1 MSNRNW
7 SAYNESL
14 IERCHILMDI
24 GFIKSQRREL
34 AKMNKKKVGRPF
46 LYPDSYVQFL
56 AFLKIGFSI
65 SYRTVQGIVR
75 GLAEYIRIEEI
86 HFTQLRRRI
95 KKMCSNVRNVYKNN
109 YSVIGESITL
119 VIDASGLT
127 ISKKGTYIEDKW
139 KREHRE
145 YLKLHIA
152 VDVKSKQIVLFRVT
166 KGTVHDSKKFVPM
179 IKEISKH
186 YNITKVYADKAYDSQ
201 TNFNLLDKMHIEP
214 VISIRKNASG
224 RSRKCKSRNEQVHL
238 VQNIGYDRYKKL
250 KDTGKRWIAEVVF
263 SSLKRVLGE
272 HLLSRRFSMQKAE
285 TALKIMLYNKFVSL

>member
-1 MSNRNW
+1 MSKRNW

-14 IERCHILMDI
+14 IERGYILMNI
-24 GFIKSQRREL
+24 GFIKSQRKEL
-34 AKMNKKKVGRPF
+34 TKMNKKKVGRPF
-46 LYPDSYVQFL
+46 LYPSSYVQFL

-95 KKMCSNVRNVYKNN
+95 KKMCTNVRDIYNN
-109 YSVIGESITL
+109 HHNNNINSKGESITL

-127 ISKKGTYIEDKW
+127 TSKKGHYIEDKW
-139 KREHRE
+139 KKERRE

-152 VDVKSKQIVLFRVT
+152 VNTESKQIISFRVT

-186 YNITKVYADKAYDSQ
+186 HKIAKTYADKAYDST
-201 TNFNLLDKMHIEP
+201 TNFNLLDELHIEP
-214 VISIRKNASG
+214 VISIRKNASD
-224 RSRKCKSRNEQVHL
+224 RAIKCKSINEQL
-238 VQNIGYDRYKKL
+238 CLIQKMGYEKYKQL
-250 KDTGKRWIAEVVF
+250 KNPGRQLIAELVF

-272 HLLSRRFSMQKAE
+272 HLLSRKIGMQIA
-285 TALKIMLYNKFVSL
+285 

>member
-1 MSNRNW
+1 
-7 SAYNESL
+7 
-14 IERCHILMDI
+14 MDI

-34 AKMNKKKVGRPF
+34 AKMNRNKVGRSF

-95 KKMCSNVRNVYKNN
+95 NRICTNLRDNYKNEKM
-109 YSVIGESITL
+109 IDESITR

-139 KREHRE
+139 KKERRE

-152 VDVKSKQIVLFRVT
+152 VDVKSQQIISFRVT
-166 KGTVHDSKKFVPM
+166 KGTVHDTKKFVPM
-179 IKEISKH
+179 IKEISKYH
-186 YNITKVYADKAYDSQ
+186 RIAKAYGDKAYDNK

-214 VISIRKNASG
+214 VISIRKNANG
-224 RSRKCKSRNEQVHL
+224 RTRKCKSRNELVHL
-238 VQNIGYDRYKKL
+238 IQNIGYDRYKKM

-263 SSLKRVLGE
+263 SSLKRVIGE
-272 HLLSRRFSMQKAE
+272 HLLSRRFSMQKADHP
-285 TALKIMLYNKFVSL
+285 KDNVV

>member
-1 MSNRNW
+1 
-7 SAYNESL
+7 
-14 IERCHILMDI
+14 MDI

-56 AFLKIGFSI
+56 VFLKIGFSI